1 MAAGCSSPQNE
12 VDSQKASTTM
22 SGANFPIPWGRGKWD
37 MIQGKQLMVP
47 RCPSAFSPSGP
58 HPFRRHHN
66 KGSVYL
72 HGCSTAEA
80 LLISIMTVKNKCV
93 SRGEIHGLLGGLM
106 DAGNEHLM
114 R

>member
-1 MAAGCSSPQNE
+1 MGHDPRQTAYGP
-12 VDSQKASTTM
+12 KT
-22 SGANFPIPWGRGKWD
+22 PISILSK
-37 MIQGKQLMVP
+37 L
-47 RCPSAFSPSGP
+47 P

-72 HGCSTAEA
+72 HGGSAAEA

-106 DAGNEHLM
+106 DAGNEPLM